1 LFPKACP
8 QAPQQR
14 TRLFASPLLLH
25 ARSGK
30 TDPIAKEQF
39 SCSEFFPA
47 KETLSDTS
55 MAFLTMVLN
64 TSSAYLRNRLFCKVI
79 LRLNEAL
86 HQKITALTAMGRRLQ
101 ADQAKLEQ
109 KVLKKTKELEEKNAR
124 LQVEMNTKG
133 RIAREFGESELHRPS
148 LFEHASLW

>member
-1 LFPKACP
+1 
-8 QAPQQR
+8 
-14 TRLFASPLLLH
+14 
-25 ARSGK
+25 
-30 TDPIAKEQF
+30 
-39 SCSEFFPA
+39 
-47 KETLSDTS
+47 